1 MKKWFVF
8 AFLIL
13 ILPQIA
19 PQETPEVQLLNL
31 INTERVRAGLSPL
44 SWNQTLADVASAHS
58 RDMIEK
64 GYFSHVS
71 REGATPWKRVG
82 SSGYYQ
88 NYRGFMFVAENIEAH
103 SGSVNA
109 SLTHSS
115 LMRSPGHRRNILSQ
129 YANEVGIGFAMGQLT
144 YGRHTFTI
152 VVCTQI
158 FAYHSR

>member
-1 MKKWFVF
+1 MKKWFIF

-19 PQETPEVQLLNL
+19 PQETPEIQLLNL
-31 INTERVRAGLSPL
+31 INAERVKAGLSPL

-64 GYFSHVS
+64 RYFSHVS
-71 REGATPWKRVG
+71 REGTTPWKRVTN
-82 SSGYYQ
+82 SGYYQ
-88 NYRGFMFVAENIEAH
+88 NYRGFMLVAENIEVH
-103 SGSVNA
+103 SGAMNI
-109 SLTHSS
+109 SLTHSN
-115 LMRSPGHRRNILSQ
+115 LMRSPGHKRNILSQ
-129 YANEVGIGFAMGQLT
+129 YANEVGIGFAVGQLSYGT
-144 YGRHTFTI
+144 YTFTI